1 MELKSK
7 ATVCALLVT
16 LLLLSRNNNNIII
29 CWLNVFF
36 FRRSASSILTSFTD
50 DGNGGGGGG
59 KMVAEARV
67 CMGKSQHRSF
77 PCISDRL
84 CSNECVK
91 EEGGWTAGYC
101 HLRYCRCQKA
111 C

>member
-1 MELKSK
+1 MDSSSFHLCCLMDS
-7 ATVCALLVT
+7 
-16 LLLLSRNNNNIII
+16 SS
-29 CWLNVFF
+29 
-36 FRRSASSILTSFTD
+36 FRYPRTD
-50 DGNGGGGGG
+50 YDGGTT
-59 KMVAEARV
+59 MVAEARV
-67 CMGKSQHRSF
+67 CMGKSQHHSF

-91 EEGGWTAGYC
+91 EDGGWTAGYC

>member
-1 MELKSK
+1 
-7 ATVCALLVT
+7 
-16 LLLLSRNNNNIII
+16 
-29 CWLNVFF
+29 
-36 FRRSASSILTSFTD
+36 
-50 DGNGGGGGG
+50 
-59 KMVAEARV
+59 MVAEARV

>member
-1 MELKSK
+1 MELKSR
-7 ATVCALLVT
+7 ATVCALLLM
-16 LLLLSRNNNNIII
+16 LLLLSH
-29 CWLNVFF
+29 
-36 FRRSASSILTSFTD
+36 
-50 DGNGGGGGG
+50 DGNNGGGTA
-59 KMVAEARV
+59 MVAEARV
-67 CMGKSQHRSF
+67 CMGKSQHHSF

>member
-1 MELKSK
+1 MEFRSSR
-7 ATVCALLVT
+7 ATVCALLLM
-16 LLLLSRNNNNIII
+16 LLVLSHN
-29 CWLNVFF
+29 
-36 FRRSASSILTSFTD
+36 D
-50 DGNGGGGGG
+50 NGGGTSSA
-59 KMVAEARV
+59 MVAEARV
-67 CMGKSQHRSF
+67 CMGKSQHHSF

>member
-1 MELKSK
+1 MELKSR
-7 ATVCALLVT
+7 ATVCALFLM
-16 LLLLSRNNNNIII
+16 LLLLSH
-29 CWLNVFF
+29 
-36 FRRSASSILTSFTD
+36 
-50 DGNGGGGGG
+50 DGNNGSGTA
-59 KMVAEARV
+59 MVAEARV
-67 CMGKSQHRSF
+67 CMGKSQHHSF